1 MAHTGHKEGTGKGL
15 STFLPIGRLQLVGKL
30 RHAGRFHRRVGR
42 AAVDDHLGA
51 TPHETFEVRACTVR
65 VEVVA
70 VEHQTPRFQ
79 QSRVTVE
86 VEARGI
92 HRPCGV
98 RADGTRVRR
107 CAGIPQEAVPH
118 VRQVR
123 NHRLVPAAEPAHT
136 AAQQPTAPVR
146 LDAAGI
152 RAGRQ
157 RRPRAVD
164 RPAIDLGQGTGLR
177 GAQAAGAAAAAL
189 RAALQLLVVGRGG
202 FALAEALHQPIGHAV
217 QRITFVGE
225 VFGDERQLRVA
236 ECLGRGRGRHPGR
249 GARQFGHGPQ
259 APHIGRPLVKHVQ
272 RGCARH
278 HAVEVVITLG
288 RHHGLTPAVRAAHE
302 VRALGS
308 AAEVLFQQRVAD
320 TLRVMHRLVCEVHI
334 GLLVQRKAGAA
345 AVVA

>member
-1 MAHTGHKEGTGKGL
+1 M
-15 STFLPIGRLQLVGKL
+15 
-30 RHAGRFHRRVGR
+30 
-42 AAVDDHLGA
+42 
-51 TPHETFEVRACTVR
+51 
-65 VEVVA
+65 
-70 VEHQTPRFQ
+70 EHQTPRFQ

-118 VRQVR
+118 VGQVWDD
-123 NHRLVPAAEPAHT
+123 RLVPAAEPAHT
-136 AAQQPTAPVR
+136 AAQQTTAPVH
-146 LDAAGI
+146 LDATGI
-152 RAGRQ
+152 RASRQ
-157 RRPRAVD
+157 RYPCAID

-177 GAQAAGAAAAAL
+177 GAQATGVAAAAAL

-202 FALAEALHQPIGHAV
+202 LALAEALHQPVGHAV
-217 QRITFVGE
+217 QRITLVGE

-236 ECLGRGRGRHPGR
+236 ERLGRGRGRHPGHS
-249 GARQFGHGPQ
+249 ARQFGHGTQ
-259 APHIGRPLVKHVQ
+259 APYIGRPLVEHVQ